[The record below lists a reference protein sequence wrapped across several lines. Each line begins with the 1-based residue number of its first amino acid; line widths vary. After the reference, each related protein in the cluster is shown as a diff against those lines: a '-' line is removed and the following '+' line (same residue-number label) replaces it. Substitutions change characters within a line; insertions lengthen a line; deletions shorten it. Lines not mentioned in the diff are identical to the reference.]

1 MINQWHVGVSVC
13 TLVCQP
19 QLSALDMSQGAG
31 RPQLKMTLYIIWQ
44 KSSYRMGEWGGQT
57 QEGSPALLSISHLL
71 DHLPGLP
78 LTAALYREGS
88 AYLFPS
94 PTSLQ
99 GRSVLSCLK
108 ISSWRFSVLLFGFFY
123 LKLIKHDLKY
133 FTLPPYS
140 FSS

>member
-1 MINQWHVGVSVC
+1 MINQWHVRVSIC

-31 RPQLKMTLYIIWQ
+31 RPQLKMTFVYNPAEKQLQ
-44 KSSYRMGEWGGQT
+44 HGGGGEAR
-57 QEGSPALLSISHLL
+57 QEGSPPLLSTSHPL

-78 LTAALYREGS
+78 LTAAICREGS

-99 GRSVLSCLK
+99 GRSVLSCFK
-108 ISSWRFSVLLFGFFY
+108 ISSWHFSVLLFGFFY